1 MLYFMKIQGFS
12 PEGSLLNS
20 YCPIIIFAL
29 ESILELKNVTVMKK
43 ALIDFR
49 LKPTNVLSILIWDEN
64 E

>member
-49 LKPTNVLSILIWDEN
+49 KRPDDNVSMLIWEEDE
-64 E
+64 

>member
-43 ALIDFR
+43 ALNVFR
-49 LKPTNVLSILIWDEN
+49 SKPTEVWSIFIWE
-64 E
+64 ESE